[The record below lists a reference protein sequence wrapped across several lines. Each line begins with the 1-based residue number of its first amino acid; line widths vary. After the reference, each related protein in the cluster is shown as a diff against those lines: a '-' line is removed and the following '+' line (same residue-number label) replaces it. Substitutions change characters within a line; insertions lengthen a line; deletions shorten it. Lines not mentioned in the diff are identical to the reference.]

1 MTVTSPEY
9 FLLLPALA
17 LVGWFW
23 RGLKLHSPLRA
34 ILLLL
39 AVVTLAEPIV
49 EHQQNSLD
57 LYVLLDRSD
66 STEDLIDKG
75 LPEWQRLLE
84 LSKPGRRDTLH
95 LINYFDQRQGRP
107 RCRLPAGVAPQRPGA
122 DENHCDPRQR

>member
-49 EHQQNSLD
+49 ERQQNSLD

-84 LSKPGRRDTLH
+84 SSKPGRCDPLH
-95 LINYFDQRQGRP
+95 LINYFGQRQGCP
-107 RCRLPAGVAPQRPGA
+107 RCHFSAGVAPQRPGA
-122 DENHCDPRQR
+122 DGNPGDPRQR